1 MCNCAKFCHC
11 WVCVTDLMDER
22 ALCHDPIHDQRRKSP
37 SLIGLIRQANQESEI
52 FVNLGILMEWVSV
65 TPTRSF

>member
-1 MCNCAKFCHC
+1 
-11 WVCVTDLMDER
+11 MDER
-22 ALCHDPIHDQRRKSP
+22 ALCHDPIHDQPRKSP